1 MRITDHVGS
10 MLAMQTRAA
19 TPTPQAQT
27 EDESNTTAT
36 TSAPTT
42 SAPPPIISAA
52 SSDDTSTSDNE
63 PQSAYDRILEV
74 GFSQYAD
81 ELEAQKLKEM
91 REEILA
97 AMGLSEES
105 LAKMSPDQR
114 NVIEKMVAE
123 EIARRIEGSA
133 VLNDNA
139 NDEKIVPGQN
149 TGALIP
155 SAGGWI

>member
-105 LAKMSPDQR
+105 LAKM
-114 NVIEKMVAE
+114 
-123 EIARRIEGSA
+123 
-133 VLNDNA
+133 
-139 NDEKIVPGQN
+139 
-149 TGALIP
+149 
-155 SAGGWI
+155 